1 MIIKILIN
9 RYLNLLI
16 DFSYMPLIDSNW
28 NNFFLKNSTHAK
40 KIVS

>member
-1 MIIKILIN
+1 MLIY
-9 RYLNLLI
+9 RYLNILI
-16 DFSYMPLIDSNW
+16 DFSYKPFIDLNR